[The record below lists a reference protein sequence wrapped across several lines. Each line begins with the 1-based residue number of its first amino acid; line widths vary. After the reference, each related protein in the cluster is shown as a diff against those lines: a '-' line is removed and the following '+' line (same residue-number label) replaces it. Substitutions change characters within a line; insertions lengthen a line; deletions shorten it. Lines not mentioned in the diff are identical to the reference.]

1 MSDSQERTEAA
12 TDKRMKEVRSK
23 GKLSKSQDLTTWLGL
38 GAAALLLPATI
49 TQATNAAVSQI
60 FAVGKAA
67 GEPSDAVALG
77 ALGAGMSSILP
88 TIALLLVAVAVAVFA
103 GSALQGGIHL
113 RKLEG
118 KFEQF
123 NVVNGFKHTFGG
135 QALWNGAKAL
145 LKTGVVGLALYLVI
159 QSLLPVLMVPGS
171 STLSELVDR
180 TVGGITALLQ
190 TAIIFGLL
198 LAAVDVFVV
207 MRRNRKQTRM
217 TKREVR
223 DENKTTDGDPLI
235 KSQRRSRQ
243 LAMSRNRMMAAIAD
257 ADVVLIN
264 PTHFAV
270 ALRYE
275 PGKSAPRVV
284 AKGAGVI
291 AARIRDEAE
300 AKKVPMVK
308 DIPLTRTLHAA
319 CDIGH
324 EIPVEFYNAIA
335 HVLTFV
341 MALKRRGSA
350 SGVHTLPYTSPR
362 PEGATR

>member
-1 MSDSQERTEAA
+1 MSDSQERTEDA
-12 TDKRMKEVRSK
+12 TDKRMKEVRGK

-38 GAAALLLPATI
+38 GAAALLLPTTI
-49 TQATNAAVSQI
+49 VLGTNATVGQF
-60 FAVGKAA
+60 FAVGSAA
-67 GEPSDAVALG
+67 TAPTDATALRALG
-77 ALGAGMSSILP
+77 SGLASIMP
-88 TIALLLVAVAVAVFA
+88 TIALLLAAVVVAVIG
-103 GSALQGGIHL
+103 GSVVQGGVHL

-123 NVVNGFKHTFGG
+123 NLANGFKHTFGG

-159 QSLLPVLMVPGS
+159 QGLLPILMVPGAN
-171 STLSELVDR
+171 TLDELVSR
-180 TVGGITALLQ
+180 AVGGITALLQ
-190 TAIIFGLL
+190 AAIIAGLL
-198 LAAVDVFVV
+198 LAALDVFVV

-223 DENKTTDGDPLI
+223 DENKTTDGDPII
-235 KSQRRSRQ
+235 KAQRRSRQ

-291 AARIRDEAE
+291 AARIREEAE

-341 MALKRRGSA
+341 MALKRRGAA
-350 SGVHTLPYTSPR
+350 SGVHTLPYTAPR
-362 PEGATR
+362 PGGATR